1 MKAGF
6 VFYAVY
12 DFSIRLS
19 QNGTVKQLGNQHRAS
34 RGHVKKES
42 GGIFRKQF
50 YLYFLLI
57 F

>member
-19 QNGTVKQLGNQHRAS
+19 QNGTVKQLENHHRG
-34 RGHVKKES
+34 RWGHVERES

-50 YLYFLLI
+50 DLYF
-57 F
+57 